1 MSETIRTFI
10 AVELPEKIISSIS
23 RVQENVRSYGFKIRW
38 VRPENIHLTLK
49 FLGNVKKAD
58 IEKVGEA
65 IFESVKEYSPIT
77 LRAKGIGTFPG
88 IKRPRVIWVGIS
100 GQLDLLVGLH
110 KTLDEKL
117 EAIGFPKENRSFR
130 GHLTM
135 GRVKAKIDP
144 KRFGDALDELAGFES
159 ESFVA
164 DRIILFK
171 SELKPTGAV
180 YTKLVEASLTVS

>member
-10 AVELPEKIISSIS
+10 AAELPGKIISSIS
-23 RVQENVRSYGFKIRW
+23 RVQENIRSYGFKIRW

-58 IEKVGEA
+58 IEKVGEV
-65 IFESVKEYSPIT
+65 IFESVQGYSPIT

-100 GQLDLLVGLH
+100 GQLDLIIGLH

-117 EAIGFPKENRSFR
+117 ETIGFPRENRSFK
-130 GHLTM
+130 GHLTL
-135 GRVKAKIDP
+135 GRIKAKIDP
-144 KRFGDALDELAGFES
+144 KRFGDALIEFVGFES

-180 YTKLVEASLTVS
+180 YTKLVEASLMAS